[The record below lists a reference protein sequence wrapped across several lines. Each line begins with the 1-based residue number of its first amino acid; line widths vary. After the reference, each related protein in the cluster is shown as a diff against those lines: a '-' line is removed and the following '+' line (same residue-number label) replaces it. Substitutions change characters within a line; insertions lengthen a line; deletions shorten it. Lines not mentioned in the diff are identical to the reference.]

1 MVNEELLHA
10 FRCYIST
17 DAALL
22 TAGAAA
28 DARLRR
34 EAAAAKNRYLDLFV
48 AFTRAR
54 DDVADARDDDHAAGA
69 D

>member
-1 MVNEELLHA
+1 MVNEELLDA

-28 DARLRR
+28 DTKLRR

-48 AFTRAR
+48 AFVRAR
-54 DDVADARDDDHAAGA
+54 DDEIERGTDDHAAGA

>member
-1 MVNEELLHA
+1 MVNEELLDA
-10 FRCYIST
+10 FRCYISS

-22 TAGAAA
+22 TAGAGA
-28 DARLRR
+28 DAKLRR

-48 AFTRAR
+48 AFVRAR
-54 DDVADARDDDHAAGA
+54 DDEADRARDDHAAGA